1 MTVARVNM
9 LSATARRTVFN
20 RTEWLDEQCRRIAAD
35 AVEIRVRH
43 ALAAERFRALRVK
56 YL

>member
-1 MTVARVNM
+1 MTAARINKM
-9 LSATARRTVFN
+9 SATARRTVYN

-35 AVEIRVRH
+35 AVEIRIRH

>member
-9 LSATARRTVFN
+9 LSATARRTVYN